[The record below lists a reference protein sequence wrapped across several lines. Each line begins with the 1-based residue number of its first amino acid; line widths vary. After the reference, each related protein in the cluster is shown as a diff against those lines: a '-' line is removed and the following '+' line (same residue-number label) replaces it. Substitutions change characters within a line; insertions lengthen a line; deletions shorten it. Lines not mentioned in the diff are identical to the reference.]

1 MSGSDGRPVDL
12 RQRVDQLER
21 ELAQVQLALEDF
33 TYSVSHDLRASLR
46 HVTAYLRIAREDL
59 GDALDPAIA
68 DHLDTAA
75 GAATRMGRLMDGL
88 MELSRVGRAVLQPA
102 VVDLGALLDDV
113 RHHLEPACEGRAL
126 RWHVAPDL
134 PRVHGDL
141 ALLNQLLT
149 CLVDNAIKFSRD
161 RDLAEITIGW
171 TPLEAPGMCEIHV
184 QDNGVGFDPRMQDRL
199 FRVFQSLHSARE
211 FDGIGVGLALARRV
225 VERHGGQIRAQGEP
239 GQGCR
244 ISLSLPLAA

>member
-1 MSGSDGRPVDL
+1 METPEEMSGSDCRPVDL

-75 GAATRMGRLMDGL
+75 DAATRMGRLMDGL

-171 TPLEAPGMCEIHV
+171 TPLEAPGM
-184 QDNGVGFDPRMQDRL
+184 
-199 FRVFQSLHSARE
+199 
-211 FDGIGVGLALARRV
+211 
-225 VERHGGQIRAQGEP
+225 
-239 GQGCR
+239 
-244 ISLSLPLAA
+244 